1 MAPRKVII
9 SCAVTGSI
17 HTPSMSP
24 YLPVT
29 AEEIAESALGAA
41 EAGAAIVHLHAR
53 NPQDGRPDQSP
64 EAFEPFLR
72 VIKQSSNVVVNLT
85 TGGAPFMTIEE
96 RVRPAQHWRPEVAS
110 LNMGS
115 MNFGLFPMLKRY
127 KEFKHDWEPRM
138 LEASHDLVFRN
149 SFKDIRYALE
159 TLNATGARYEFE
171 CYDTSH
177 LYNLHYFFTEG
188 LVKAPLFIQTC
199 FGLLGGIGGH
209 PDDVMH
215 MKRTADRLF
224 GDNYRWSVLG
234 AGRNQMPVAA
244 MAAAMGGNVRVG
256 LEDSLWV
263 GAGKLAPTNASQ
275 VIQVR
280 KIIEGLGLEVATPDE
295 AREIL
300 ALKGGDRVAS
310 RRSLAT
316 DEDRNGRFPAAA
328 CRIPSRIS
336 GQRPRAHRLRR
347 PGADDERVF
356 RGRHRRDRPHCR
368 LARRIGS
375 QGRADPFGQDDGLL
389 RGRQSARDLGG
400 V

>member
-1 MAPRKVII
+1 MAKNKVII
-9 SCAVTGSI
+9 SCAITGSI

-24 YLPVT
+24 HLPVT
-29 AEEIAESALGAA
+29 AEQIASSALEAA
-41 EAGAAIVHLHAR
+41 GAGAAIVHLHAR
-53 NPQDGRPDQSP
+53 NPEDGRPDQSP

-85 TGGAPFMTIEE
+85 TGGSPYMTVEE
-96 RVRPAQHWRPEVAS
+96 RVRPAAKWRPEVAS

-127 KEFKHDWEPRM
+127 KEFKHDWEPAM
-138 LEASHDLVFRN
+138 LEGSHDLVFRN

-177 LYNLHYFFTEG
+177 LYNLYYFFTEG
-188 LVKAPLFIQTC
+188 LVQAPLFIQTC
-199 FGLLGGIGGH
+199 FGLLGGIGAH

-224 GDNYRWSVLG
+224 GNSYRWSVLG

-244 MAAAMGGNVRVG
+244 MAASMGGHVRVG

-263 GAGKLAPTNASQ
+263 GAGQLATSNAAQ
-275 VIQVR
+275 VRQVR
-280 KIIEGLGLEVATPDE
+280 KIIEGLGLEAATADE

-300 ALKGGDRVAS
+300 SLKGGDRV
-310 RRSLAT
+310 
-316 DEDRNGRFPAAA
+316 GF
-328 CRIPSRIS
+328 
-336 GQRPRAHRLRR
+336 
-347 PGADDERVF
+347 
-356 RGRHRRDRPHCR
+356 
-368 LARRIGS
+368 
-375 QGRADPFGQDDGLL
+375 
-389 RGRQSARDLGG
+389 
-400 V
+400 